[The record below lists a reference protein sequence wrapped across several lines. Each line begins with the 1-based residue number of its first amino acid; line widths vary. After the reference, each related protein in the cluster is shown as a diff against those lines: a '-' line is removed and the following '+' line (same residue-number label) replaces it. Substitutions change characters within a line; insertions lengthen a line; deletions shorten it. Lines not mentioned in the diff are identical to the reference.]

1 MFRFWPHALNNRLSL
16 NIIFHPQE
24 QDDPST
30 AHYPDY
36 YVEHIRKMSQ
46 VVTLAYNDNAESRL
60 SIVDSLRTALR
71 TQPLRYAT
79 DMRSSLFL
87 DAITKNL
94 YLLSNIV
101 TPPSLV
107 KIILSFSQNTPCEF
121 G

>member
-1 MFRFWPHALNNRLSL
+1 MFRFKSHALNNGLSL
-16 NIIFHPQE
+16 NVFFFHPQE

-79 DMRSSLFL
+79 L
-87 DAITKNL
+87 ICVHL
-94 YLLSNIV
+94 YFWM
-101 TPPSLV
+101 P
-107 KIILSFSQNTPCEF
+107 
-121 G
+121 